1 MMIKRLILSVIII
14 SLLTLG
20 NVWIPE
26 EGPAWKTW
34 PGAYAV
40 FGFVACIGL
49 IWGGKL
55 LGTMGILRK
64 GDDD

>member
-1 MMIKRLILSVIII
+1 MKRLRIAIGMIGLMV
-14 SLLTLG
+14 LG
-20 NVWIPE
+20 SVWIPE
-26 EGPAWKTW
+26 EGPTWKTW

-40 FGFVACIGL
+40 FGFVACTLL

-55 LGTMGILRK
+55 LGAMGILRK